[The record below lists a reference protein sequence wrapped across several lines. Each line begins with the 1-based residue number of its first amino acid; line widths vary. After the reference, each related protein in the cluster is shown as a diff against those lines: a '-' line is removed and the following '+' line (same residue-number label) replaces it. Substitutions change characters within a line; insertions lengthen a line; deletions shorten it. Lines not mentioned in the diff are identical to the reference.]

1 MEMSEISLMM
11 ALGIAGGALS
21 QLPLGRLSDT
31 KDRRKVILYAMLAGV
46 GAACLAW
53 AAPIGIIPYAMML
66 FGACVMPIY
75 ALSLAHASDNIKPES
90 FLEVGTGL
98 LITSAIGSII
108 GPLLTS
114 KAMQLFGAEHFFS
127 INAAILLA
135 GSIVI
140 VILIRLRD
148 SDREYFTEF
157 ELATTASAQGMIQMD
172 PRSETD

>member
-1 MEMSEISLMM
+1 
-11 ALGIAGGALS
+11 
-21 QLPLGRLSDT
+21 
-31 KDRRKVILYAMLAGV
+31 
-46 GAACLAW
+46 
-53 AAPIGIIPYAMML
+53 
-66 FGACVMPIY
+66 
-75 ALSLAHASDNIKPES
+75 
-90 FLEVGTGL
+90 
-98 LITSAIGSII
+98 
-108 GPLLTS
+108 
-114 KAMQLFGAEHFFS
+114 MQLFGAEHFFS